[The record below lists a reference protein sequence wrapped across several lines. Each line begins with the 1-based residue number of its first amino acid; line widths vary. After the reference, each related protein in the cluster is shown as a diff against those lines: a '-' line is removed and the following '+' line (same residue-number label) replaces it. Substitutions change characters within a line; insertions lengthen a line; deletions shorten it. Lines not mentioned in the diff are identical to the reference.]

1 MNKITSVLRNVD
13 HRIFRWAVELP
24 ANQQHKLLPK
34 LFLLIS
40 KSADGYLYLVVSAV
54 LYNFDGEHG
63 MLFFYVALVAYT
75 IEIPLY
81 IILKNTIR
89 RPRPCETI
97 FKLDTFIVPA
107 DKFSLPSGH
116 TAAAFLMATIIAY
129 FYPTTAL
136 FVYSW
141 AILVG
146 ISRIVLRVHYPSD
159 VGIGAILGVAIA
171 ISSIEILG

>member
-13 HRIFRWAVELP
+13 HIIFRWAVELP

-81 IILKNTIR
+81 AKAQK
-89 RPRPCETI
+89 E
-97 FKLDTFIVPA
+97 
-107 DKFSLPSGH
+107 
-116 TAAAFLMATIIAY
+116 
-129 FYPTTAL
+129 
-136 FVYSW
+136 
-141 AILVG
+141 
-146 ISRIVLRVHYPSD
+146 
-159 VGIGAILGVAIA
+159 
-171 ISSIEILG
+171 